1 MKKVSIILSIILV
14 FSLVSC
20 LGVDVL
26 TIEHEGITYYSEY
39 ADGIKTIT
47 NYYPYNIF
55 ALPDYQELIQYGDGA
70 GLENE
75 GVVYFIYIVDTSMD
89 SDDSRAYYCAE
100 LDGETKELL
109 CEDGEYFSSEA
120 EKNEVVERLLEVIE
134 LIYVP

>member
-1 MKKVSIILSIILV
+1 MKKLSIVLSIILV
-14 FSLVSC
+14 VSLVSC

-26 TIEHEGITYYSEY
+26 TIEHNGVTYYSEY
-39 ADGIKTIT
+39 SDGIKSIT

-75 GVVYFIYIVDTSMD
+75 GVVYFIYVVDTSMD
-89 SDDSRAYYCAE
+89 SDDPSAYYCAE

-109 CEDGEYFSSEA
+109 CEDGEYFSGEA
-120 EKNEVVERLLEVIE
+120 EKNEAIERLLEVIE
-134 LIYVP
+134 MMYVE